1 MDPMDTEVTL
11 REVIDSDLP
20 IFYAHQRDPVAW
32 RMAAFPSRNQ
42 EKFMAHWEKIRAD
55 RTVVLRTI
63 LFDGQVA
70 GTVMSFLQNRK
81 RQVGYWI
88 GREFWG
94 HGIATA
100 ALRQFLT
107 QLRTRPLYAH
117 VAKHNA
123 ASLRVLEKCGFSI
136 IGEEP
141 GPPLPPDQ
149 EPVIDHILRLE
160 RKKRSKN

>member
-1 MDPMDTEVTL
+1 MDPTDTEVTL

-20 IFYAHQRDPVAW
+20 IFYEHQRDPVAW
-32 RMAAFPSRNQ
+32 QMAAFPSRDRA
-42 EKFMAHWEKIRAD
+42 KFMAHWEKIRAD
-55 RTVVLRTI
+55 RTTVLRTI
-63 LFDGQVA
+63 LFEGLVA
-70 GTVMSFLQNRK
+70 GTVMSFLQNHK

-94 HGIATA
+94 RGIATA
-100 ALRQFLT
+100 ALQGFLT

-141 GPPLPPDQ
+141 GPPIHGQ
-149 EPVIDHILRLE
+149 EPLMDYVLRLE
-160 RKKRSKN
+160 EKRRSKA